1 MRKCFLFY
9 IKDNFIPI
17 ENNNNSAVIMIEW
30 TSGTA
35 AVCSLQPSG
44 WLAGC
49 LSVSPDCVRQTDSC
63 FCTSRT
69 RCFQLRDDYTG
80 CFSF

>member
-17 ENNNNSAVIMIEW
+17 ENNNNSAVIIIGW

-44 WLAGC
+44 WLSVC
-49 LSVSPDCVRQTDSC
+49 LSDRTALDRLTAASALPQLAVSS
-63 FCTSRT
+63 
-69 RCFQLRDDYTG
+69 
-80 CFSF
+80 